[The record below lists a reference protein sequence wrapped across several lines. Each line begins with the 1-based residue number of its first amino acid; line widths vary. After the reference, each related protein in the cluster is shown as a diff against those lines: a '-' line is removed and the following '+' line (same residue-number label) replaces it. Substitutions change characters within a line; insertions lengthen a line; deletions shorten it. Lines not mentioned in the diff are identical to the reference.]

1 MEQAMDTYSN
11 TKRTADDAG
20 LKPYGSSISPKV
32 AKRFY
37 LPPQFDTTTYEIQCH
52 TNWTGKKLP
61 IYVSKGYKAPVG
73 GKIRTKPIC
82 TPMLATKFVDLGEKG
97 SINKFGAKAPDAKYN
112 LSTVVKL
119 PEKITSKVGNAQ
131 EKATEFSKYLHDV
144 VDEMLK
150 VGFENDDVWTK
161 WTKQAVKKLAKEKKK
176 NPDTEKTAWDF
187 FKADAQTSMFKQ
199 EEDEMN
205 GDEYELL
212 KFSTPYQLNFS
223 GVVKNNRPAF
233 WKQVRNEYGDKTV
246 KDITDELPN
255 KKNGLHHGSVVK
267 FAFELNCYNL
277 DTMYGVKAK
286 LKTNILCVYLPKS
299 SQRSVN
305 EMVGGDTYFSSD
317 EED

>member
-1 MEQAMDTYSN
+1 MEQAMETYGN

-20 LKPYGSSISPKV
+20 LKPYGSKTSPKV

-37 LPPQFDTTTYEIQCH
+37 LPAQFDTTSYEIQCH

-61 IYVSKGYKAPVG
+61 IYVAKGYKKPST
-73 GKIRTKPIC
+73 GKLYTKAIC
-82 TPMLATKFVDLGEKG
+82 TPMLATKFVDLGPKG
-97 SINKFGAKAPDAKYN
+97 SIDKFKAKAPDAKYN
-112 LSTVVKL
+112 MSTVVKL

-131 EKATEFSKYLHDV
+131 EKATEFYQYLHNV
-144 VDEMLK
+144 VEEMLK
-150 VGFENDDVWTK
+150 VGFETEDVWTK
-161 WTKQAVKKLAKEKKK
+161 WTKQSEKKLAKEKKK

-187 FKADAQTSMFKQ
+187 FKAEATTSLFKT
-199 EEDEMN
+199 EDDEN
-205 GDEYELL
+205 GEEYELF
-212 KFSTPYQLNFS
+212 KCSTPYQLNF
-223 GVVKNNRPAF
+223 GGEIKNNRPTF

-267 FAFELNCYNL
+267 FAFELNCYDM

-286 LKTNILCVYLPKS
+286 IKPNILCVYLPKT

-305 EMVGGDTYFSSD
+305 EMVGETYFSSD